1 MKYKVWLTLIIIGTL
16 LTIALIFSIVGSY
29 QLYVELDDERGMF
42 FISWSVVPVFIVIG
56 MAIGLT
62 IKGE

>member
-1 MKYKVWLTLIIIGTL
+1 MKYKIWLTLIIIGTL

>member
-1 MKYKVWLTLIIIGTL
+1 MRYKDLLSLIIIGTL

-29 QLYVELDDERGMF
+29 QLYVELEDEIGLF
-42 FISWSVVPVFIVIG
+42 FISWSGVPVFIVIG
-56 MAIGLT
+56 MAIGLI

>member
-29 QLYVELDDERGMF
+29 QLQVELDDERGMF